1 MPSARKRMRS
11 LYERA
16 HVTRRASDPAPFRA
30 VPAFAP
36 ACGFRLCFCTKK
48 IQNRP
53 EYQMRPY
60 SHADV
65 RQTLK
70 FLCKMA
76 KIIYFAIL
84 LLYNMNKLR
93 PACRSYRQKQLTPC
107 GRDCRKGD
115 LPQKHASDSMDS
127 RTSGHFDSG
136 QGILPTCSAYSHR
149 QMFLRPSPNAAI
161 NYEREGSS

>member
-53 EYQMRPY
+53 EYQMLPY

-93 PACRSYRQKQLTPC
+93 PACRFSRRKQLTPC
-107 GRDCRKGD
+107 GRELSQRDPTAEKGKNNRFSVHRHFSGKWFLVRK
-115 LPQKHASDSMDS
+115 KV
-127 RTSGHFDSG
+127 
-136 QGILPTCSAYSHR
+136 CSSV
-149 QMFLRPSPNAAI
+149 L
-161 NYEREGSS
+161 

>member
-16 HVTRRASDPAPFRA
+16 HVPWRAADPAPVRA
-30 VPAFAP
+30 AP
-36 ACGFRLCFCTKK
+36 AIAPESLFLLCFCAKK
-48 IQNRP
+48 TQNRP
-53 EYQMRPY
+53 EFQMRPY

-115 LPQKHASDSMDS
+115 LPQKHHSDPMYSRISGYLDS
-127 RTSGHFDSG
+127 E
-136 QGILPTCSAYSHR
+136 QGSLTTCSACIHR
-149 QMFLRPSPNAAI
+149 QMFLRPPPNAAI